1 VPGGLAAALF
11 AALMLV
17 VLAVL
22 RRGVVAPVW
31 RAFLP
36 EVPPA

>member
-1 VPGGLAAALF
+1 VPGGLAAALV

-17 VLAVL
+17 VLL
-22 RRGVVAPVW
+22 LIRRGVAALVW